1 MKRLKNGL
9 GVFVRVLWKT
19 RKGNTVVAPL
29 GTGGVYA
36 GTTNRL
42 GQEFQPA
49 MFIPRRR
56 SIYFAIL
63 ATRNCLAR
71 IG

>member
-19 RKGNTVVAPL
+19 RKGNIVVAPL
-29 GTGGVYA
+29 AIGGVYA

-49 MFIPRRR
+49 MFILRRK
-56 SIYFAIL
+56 SIYSAIL
-63 ATRNCLAR
+63 AIPDC
-71 IG
+71 